1 MGSQQSVID
10 QAVARERAQ
19 LQQQFQHELQQQL
32 QQQAAVFQQQI
43 DRLQQQIDRLQRQ
56 LDYERDNRQTL
67 IAEAMQRERDAMQQE
82 RRQRYALALDDAIKS
97 MVSRNGL
104 MSCSKQFRAMESH
117 F

>member
-1 MGSQQSVID
+1 MGSQQSVTD
-10 QAVARERAQ
+10 QAVARERTQ
-19 LQQQFQHELQQQL
+19 LQQEFQHELQQQL
-32 QQQAAVFQQQI
+32 QQQAAVF
-43 DRLQQQIDRLQRQ
+43 QQQIDRLQRQ